1 MIRGLTSPSS
11 GGAAPIRVS
20 WSGVGDGNGYP
31 RDARILKGFSLMY
44 VALAAISLLLVHASS
59 YDPAVSFVP
68 LYLVASVGV
77 VLAAVVVPLLPAR
90 QFAPGFCGSVYA
102 VFAAVTAMVVFF
114 TGGTSSELYVLF
126 FPLLLATALHG
137 AWRVVLAVLAAVL
150 FFFALAMLPG
160 LLESGTGEEVASS
173 AFYRLG
179 SIALTGIFLAYLSRG
194 VGEPVGAMGE
204 DDTADFGAMFVERV
218 EAEISSH
225 RGAPVAVILV
235 DPGEVRDPDL
245 LLDRVEGRIGEPF
258 PLEEGD
264 LFGLV
269 VGGADVAGAESAA
282 RRALAAASSLG
293 AGETRAGAAV
303 YPRDARTAEDL
314 ILAAG
319 RALEASFEV
328 EGPSAI
334 VLAGRHTQEGQYR
347 AAR

>member
-1 MIRGLTSPSS
+1 M
-11 GGAAPIRVS
+11 
-20 WSGVGDGNGYP
+20 GDGNGYP
-31 RDARILKGFSLMY
+31 RDARILKGFSPLY
-44 VALAAISLLLVHASS
+44 VALTAISLLLVHASS

-68 LYLVASVGV
+68 LYLVASIGV
-77 VLAAVVVPLLPAR
+77 VMAAVVVPLLPAR
-90 QFAPGFCGSVYA
+90 QFTPGFCGGVYA
-102 VFAAVTAMVVFF
+102 VFAAVTAMMVFF
-114 TGGTSSELYVLF
+114 TGGTSSELHVLF

-160 LLESGTGEEVASS
+160 LLVSGTGEEVASTV
-173 AFYRLG
+173 FYRLG
-179 SIALTGIFLAYLSRG
+179 SIGLTGLFLAYVSRD
-194 VGEPVGAMGE
+194 VGEPVGTMEDGE
-204 DDTADFGAMFVERV
+204 ADIGAMFVERV
-218 EAEISSH
+218 EGEISSH
-225 RGAPVAVILV
+225 RGVPVAVILV
-235 DPGEVRDPDL
+235 DPGEVRDPNL

-269 VGGADVAGAESAA
+269 VGGADAAGAESAA

-293 AGETRAGAAV
+293 AEETRAGAAV
-303 YPRDARTAEDL
+303 YPRDARTAEEL

-319 RALEASFEV
+319 SALEASFEV

-334 VLAGRHTQEGQYR
+334 VLAGRDSEEGRYR